1 VAIVTALP
9 RYRIV
14 ARQLADLVR
23 LRTLRPG
30 DRLPSVRRLS
40 RERDVS
46 VATAVAAYLQL
57 EADGLVESRPR
68 SGFFVRGGAERDR
81 AAPPA
86 RVGHREAPARVSISP
101 GVAALVHAMQD
112 PTVLALGAT
121 VLAPELLPLRALNRT
136 LSAIARS
143 SATAGVSYGAVRGVA
158 TLRRQLAR
166 RSAAW
171 GTTLD
176 QDSLLV
182 TVGAM
187 EALVLALRAVTAPG
201 DVVAVES
208 PTYFGVLQ
216 ILDMLALRARE
227 IPCRPEGGLDVD
239 ALAAALVRTPI
250 RAVVASPTV
259 HNPLGARMPD
269 EQKQRLVRLLA
280 RHDVPLV
287 EDDVYGE
294 LAFDDRR
301 PTPAQAFDRSGRVLL
316 CGSISKTLAPG
327 YRVGWLTTG
336 RYGDRIERL
345 KFAQTVATPAL
356 PQMAVAEFLAS
367 GRYDRHLRRLRR
379 LLAAQVRRF
388 RETAA
393 LTFPAGTTLSRPEGG
408 CFLWAELPRG
418 VDSLALQTEAL
429 RHRIALAPGPI
440 FSASKGFRNC
450 LRVSC
455 GLPWSPR
462 IERALTIIGELAHRQ
477 LGRRS

>member
-1 VAIVTALP
+1 MVAQ
-9 RYRIV
+9 
-14 ARQLADLVR
+14 QLADLVR

-57 EADGLVESRPR
+57 EADGVVESRPR
-68 SGFFVRGGAERDR
+68 SGYFVRRDAGVDPEAVRHRALPQGG
-81 AAPPA
+81 
-86 RVGHREAPARVSISP
+86 PARVSISP
-101 GVAALVHAMQD
+101 GMAALVHAMQD
-112 PTVLALGAT
+112 STVLALGAT
-121 VLAPELLPLRALNRT
+121 ILAPELLPLRALNRM
-136 LSAIARS
+136 LSALARG
-143 SATAGVSYGAVRGVA
+143 SATAGVSYGPVRGVV

-171 GTTLD
+171 GTTLHE
-176 QDSLLV
+176 QSLLI

-208 PTYFGVLQ
+208 PSYFGVLQ
-216 ILDMLALRARE
+216 ILDMLALRALE
-227 IPCRPEGGLDVD
+227 IPCRPETGLDVD
-239 ALAAALVRTPI
+239 ALAAALGRTPI

-287 EDDVYGE
+287 EDDVYGD
-294 LAFDDRR
+294 LAFDGTR
-301 PTPAQAFDRSGRVLL
+301 PTPAQAFDRGGRVML

-336 RYGDRIERL
+336 RYAERIERL

-379 LLAAQVRRF
+379 LLGAQVRRF

-393 LTFPAGTTLSRPEGG
+393 LTFPAGTTFSQPEGG
-408 CFLWAELPRG
+408 FFLWAELPRA
-418 VDSLALQTEAL
+418 VDSLSLQTEAL
-429 RHRIALAPGPI
+429 RHRIAIAPGPI
-440 FSASKGFRNC
+440 FSASKGLRNC
-450 LRVSC
+450 LRLSC
-455 GLPWSPR
+455 GMPWSR
-462 IERALTIIGELAHRQ
+462 RVERALTTIGELAHAQ
-477 LGRRS
+477 LRRRA